1 MKVYLVFCLNLVQLQ
16 RFDGLPQGRPP
27 RARHDGRLNENACSI
42 SFGAWMSSLPVA
54 RAHSIAPVIGH
65 VVEYIEGIHVHVSP
79 ANILDERS
87 ALPTW
92 TGQPVEV
99 VLTD

>member
-1 MKVYLVFCLNLVQLQ
+1 
-16 RFDGLPQGRPP
+16 
-27 RARHDGRLNENACSI
+27 
-42 SFGAWMSSLPVA
+42 MSGLPVA
-54 RAHSIAPVIGH
+54 RAHSIASVIGLG
-65 VVEYIEGIHVHVSP
+65 VEDIEGIHVHVSP

-99 VLTD
+99 VLTN